1 MLIYGVGTGINRK
14 CCIER
19 ELFERVLK
27 SVSKKI
33 QKKNHQIK
41 KQFVFLCLK
50 LSTLNLIS

>member
-33 QKKNHQIK
+33 QKKITK
-41 KQFVFLCLK
+41 LK
-50 LSTLNLIS
+50 NNLYFCVSNFQHLI